1 MTRSLR
7 HLAVTAAVAAL
18 LATACGSSDN
28 SSSASSDT
36 ASGGGRYGGSTEA
49 SYDESAESSPDE
61 TTAAAPA
68 AAGDGAVTIKD
79 FAFAPGDATVAAGT
93 TVTWSNNDNATHRI
107 KSGDGSFDSKDLK
120 NGDTFEH
127 KFDTAGTFEY
137 VCGIH
142 PSMKGT
148 ITVTG

>member
-18 LATACGSSDN
+18 LATACGSSG
-28 SSSASSDT
+28 STSSSDT
-36 ASGGGRYGGSTEA
+36 GSGDRSYGAGTEEPNE
-49 SYDESAESSPDE
+49 DESAESSPDE
-61 TTAAAPA
+61 STAAAPA
-68 AAGDGAVTIKD
+68 PAGDGAVTIKGL
-79 FAFAPGDATVAAGT
+79 AFAPGDVTVAAGT
-93 TVTWSNNDNATHRI
+93 TVTWTNNDSPTHRI

-120 NGDTFEH
+120 TGDTFQHE
-127 KFDTAGTFEY
+127 FDTAGTFAY